1 MNVIEE
7 NRRESISTQLFSSAN
22 EASLIVAQEIVE
34 LIKKNEQKGKKT
46 ILGLATGS
54 TPIGCLLYT
63 SPSPRDRS
71 LSRMPSSA

>member
-1 MNVIEE
+1 MFLDLYMNVIEE

-54 TPIGCLLYT
+54 TPIGVYKELFRLH
-63 SPSPRDRS
+63 
-71 LSRMPSSA
+71 